1 MSCYVLQVCIWYIL
15 IHYVYVMYMLCV
27 CCLYVTWCWRFS
39 AVKSPG
45 KQSPR
50 RLLSARSGEDTGA
63 ELSAGRAQRQ
73 FLRARNRRS
82 EERPERHWSHNGLT
96 KGIDRSLTCRRLVTR
111 RGWDHK
117 HNAESDPSTI
127 WVYVGSFDHF
137 WSWLQMTSHG
147 VWKRLNALP
156 HSPWPFQVC
165 HLCPIV
171 TIVATG
177 NRE

>member
-82 EERPERHWSHNGLT
+82 EERPERHWSDERNRPVTDL
-96 KGIDRSLTCRRLVTR
+96 SQTC
-111 RGWDHK
+111 
-117 HNAESDPSTI
+117 
-127 WVYVGSFDHF
+127 
-137 WSWLQMTSHG
+137 
-147 VWKRLNALP
+147 
-156 HSPWPFQVC
+156 HSPRMGSQAQCGKWPFN
-165 HLCPIV
+165 HLGICWFIWSFLEL
-171 TIVATG
+171 TSDDFSWRLKAIECSST
-177 NRE
+177 